1 MQKIRCK
8 NSLKFRSMAALSG
21 LLVLFSSLI
30 IAYNFYIFKIMDREI
45 DTTLKT
51 SLEMYTQEIE
61 RDLDNAEAFLINKCL
76 NRDLIRKIQD
86 MGHNVERYLAILEM
100 QDIFDSSICT
110 YNLMDGLF
118 LYDIQNAVYIGK
130 TKYDMQRE
138 EEQKVKENMDHLIQ
152 KFDQNAKE
160 HENEWFSV
168 QIENSFFLVKMFQIQ
183 NTYIGCWIE
192 TDTILENLRTLS
204 LESDD
209 AVLML
214 DAEHAVLSQD
224 FFADTVNP
232 EKSYIKSEYKKY
244 KIISSEYQCPSFS
257 FIVLRR
263 KDNLLG
269 SLKGAGTQ
277 ILLAFA
283 LIIFLS
289 ILIMWFEM
297 KFFFWPLN
305 KLIDAMNQLKKGN
318 LDISMHGKSEF
329 EEFQTLNDTFDSMT
343 AEIKKL
349 KIEVYEEMLKKQRTE
364 LLYLQE
370 QINPHFL
377 TNCMSL
383 IRNLSLIG
391 DNENVQKASVLVSNH
406 MRYTLANSTMVSLSK
421 ELTHVKNYEELQ
433 KMRYGDQFLLTVTME
448 KGLENC
454 QVPTMLIQVF
464 VDNAIKHQLDPD
476 RQLKIETEI
485 RKVDGKLWISIR
497 DSGEGFSEEVLR
509 RLQNHEKLINEE
521 GEHVGIY
528 NVFQRLEILYGK
540 EAQISF
546 SNQKGSG
553 ARIDIIIPIKKTMV
567 CGETEGLKG

>member
-1 MQKIRCK
+1 
-8 NSLKFRSMAALSG
+8 
-21 LLVLFSSLI
+21 
-30 IAYNFYIFKIMDREI
+30 
-45 DTTLKT
+45 
-51 SLEMYTQEIE
+51 
-61 RDLDNAEAFLINKCL
+61 
-76 NRDLIRKIQD
+76 
-86 MGHNVERYLAILEM
+86 
-100 QDIFDSSICT
+100 
-110 YNLMDGLF
+110 
-118 LYDIQNAVYIGK
+118 
-130 TKYDMQRE
+130 
-138 EEQKVKENMDHLIQ
+138 MDHLIQ